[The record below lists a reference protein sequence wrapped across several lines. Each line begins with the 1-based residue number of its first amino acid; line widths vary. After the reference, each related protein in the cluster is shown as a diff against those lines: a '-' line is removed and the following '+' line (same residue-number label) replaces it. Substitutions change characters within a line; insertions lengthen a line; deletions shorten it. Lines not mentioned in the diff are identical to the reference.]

1 MKLLSILLFTF
12 ALLTDTHISTSNPKP
27 MEDLQRSIADINR
40 NPDIEFVVVTGDLTE
55 SGDLTSIQAIKAAL
69 DQLRVPYYAASG
81 NHETTWSES
90 GVMDFTRVFGDS
102 RFAFAHAGA
111 YFIGFNSGPVIRMA
125 DGHVAP
131 QDIAWLKHNLDSV
144 KHSTPDTL
152 HSTPY
157 TLHPTP
163 IFVFT
168 HYPLRN
174 GDVDNWY
181 EVTDVLREHNVQCV
195 MGGHYHRN
203 LIFDC
208 DGITDVLNRSNLRGN
223 DTINGYS
230 IISVTDSIRFY
241 ERTPQLGDEAIRL
254 EAKGED
260 QTSPSFRK
268 GAGVGCWLTLPY
280 GTKTYGPSDQT
291 LRPDFSVN
299 KQYPKV
305 SRAWHKSL
313 KGGLY
318 STPVTDGENLYIGD
332 DVGMFYCLDLHTGA
346 TKWTFDTG
354 MRIVGSP
361 AVADGVVVFGSA
373 NYNIYG
379 LDTKTGKPRW
389 TFTTQQAVMGAATIH
404 EGVAYIGGGD
414 GRMFA
419 FDLKTGALKWSFNEL
434 KNYVLT
440 RPLVYNDKLYF
451 GAWDTYLYALHLK
464 DGSLA
469 WKWSN
474 GKSNPK
480 LSPASVW
487 PVAADGKIFI
497 TAPDRYFT
505 CLDAET
511 GAEVWR
517 TKEFKVRETVGL
529 SEDGKTVYSKCM
541 WDTVVAISTEVIGD
555 RLEAKGEDQTSPS
568 FRKGSGVGSYEVLWT
583 SHAGFGYEHNP
594 AMPLEK
600 DGTLWVS
607 TKNGLL
613 LGMDAKTGKVLWRHK
628 IGNSILNTPLPLS
641 GKECIFTSSEGT
653 ITRIVVNK

>member
-55 SGDLTSIQAIKAAL
+55 SGDRASIQAIKDAL

-90 GVMDFTRVFGDS
+90 GVMDFTRIFGDS
-102 RFAFAHAGA
+102 RFAFAHTGA

-144 KHSTPDTL
+144 SAAG
-152 HSTPY
+152 SS
-157 TLHPTP
+157 TP

-181 EVTDVLREHNVQCV
+181 EVTDVLREYNVQCV

-203 LIFDC
+203 IVFDC

-241 ERTPQLGDEAIRL
+241 ERTPS
-254 EAKGED
+254 
-260 QTSPSFRK
+260 TSTQHYSILLNTTQP
-268 GAGVGCWLTLPY
+268 WLTLPFGKKEY
-280 GTKTYGPSDQT
+280 APSNEA

-299 KQYPKV
+299 EQYPQV

-318 STPVTDGENLYIGD
+318 STPVTDGESLYIGD
-332 DVGMFYCLDLHTGA
+332 DVGMFYCLDLATGA

-373 NYNIYG
+373 NYNVYG
-379 LDTKTGKPRW
+379 LDAKTGTQLW
-389 TFTTQQAVMGAATIH
+389 SYTTNQAVMGAATIH
-404 EGVAYIGGGD
+404 EGVAFIGGGD

-419 FDLKTGALKWSFNEL
+419 FDLKTGTVKWSFDEL

-440 RPLVYNDKLYF
+440 RPLVYGDKLYF
-451 GAWDTYLYALHLK
+451 GAWDTYLYALNLE

-511 GAEVWR
+511 GAEIWR
-517 TKEFKVRETVGL
+517 TKEYKVRETVGL

-541 WDTVVAISTEVIGD
+541 WDTVVAISTATPSEAM
-555 RLEAKGEDQTSPS
+555 RLEAKG
-568 FRKGSGVGSYEVLWT
+568 YEVLWA

-600 DGTLWVS
+600 GGVLWVS

-613 LGMDAKTGKVLWRHK
+613 LGMDAKTGVVLWRHK

-641 GKECIFTSSEGT
+641 ATDCIFTSSEGT
-653 ITRIVVNK
+653 ITRIVVNQ

>member
-1 MKLLSILLFTF
+1 MNILSILLFSF

-27 MEDLQRSIADINR
+27 MEDLQRSVADINQ
-40 NPDIEFVVVTGDLTE
+40 NPNIEFVVVTGDLTE
-55 SGDLTSIQAIKAAL
+55 SGDRASIEAIKAEL
-69 DQLRVPYYAASG
+69 DKLHVPYYAASG

-144 KHSTPDTL
+144 SATGDA
-152 HSTPY
+152 
-157 TLHPTP
+157 P

-203 LIFDC
+203 LVFDC
-208 DGITDVLNRSNLRGN
+208 DGITDVLNRSNLRDKDGS
-223 DTINGYS
+223 NGYS
-230 IISVTDSIRFY
+230 IISITDSIRFY
-241 ERTPQLGDEAIRL
+241 ERRLGE
-254 EAKGED
+254 EAKGE
-260 QTSPSFRK
+260 RREAK
-268 GAGVGCWLTLPY
+268 EAWLSLPF
-280 GTKTYGPSDQT
+280 GKKEYGPSDEA

-299 KQYPKV
+299 EQYKNV
-305 SRAWHKSL
+305 RRVWHQSL
-313 KGGLY
+313 KGGIY
-318 STPVTDGENLYIGD
+318 STPVTDGESLYIGD
-332 DVGMFYCLDLHTGA
+332 DIGRFYSMNIKTGE
-346 TKWTFDTG
+346 TRWSFDTG

-379 LDTKTGKPRW
+379 LDAKTGKELW
-389 TFTTQQAVMGAATIH
+389 HVTTQQAVMGAATIY

-414 GRMFA
+414 GKMYAIDIHSGSIRWT
-419 FDLKTGALKWSFNEL
+419 FDEL

-440 RPLVYNDKLYF
+440 RPLVYKDKLYF
-451 GAWDTYLYALHLK
+451 GAWDTYFYALNLK
-464 DGSLA
+464 DGQLA
-469 WKWSN
+469 WKWNN
-474 GKSNPK
+474 GKGNPK

-487 PVAADGKIFI
+487 PVAANGKIFI

-511 GAEVWR
+511 GKEVWR
-517 TKEFKVRETVGL
+517 TKEYKVRETVGM

-541 WDTVVAISTEVIGD
+541 WDTVVAISTTPISD
-555 RLEAKGEDQTSPS
+555 EAKG
-568 FRKGSGVGSYEVLWT
+568 YEVRWA

-600 DGTLWVS
+600 DGVLWVS

-653 ITRIVVNK
+653 VTRIRVR

>member
-27 MEDLQRSIADINR
+27 MEDLNRSIADINN
-40 NPDIEFVVVTGDLTE
+40 NPAVEFVVLTGDLSE
-55 SGDLTSIQAIKAAL
+55 SGDRASLEDIKNAL
-69 DQLRVPYYAASG
+69 DALRVPYYAASG

-90 GVMDFTRVFGDS
+90 GVMDFSRVFGDS
-102 RFAFAHAGA
+102 RFAFSHAGA
-111 YFIGFNSGPVIRMA
+111 FFIGFNSGPVIRMA

-144 KHSTPDTL
+144 SAADAL
-152 HSTPY
+152 
-157 TLHPTP
+157 TP

-203 LIFDC
+203 LVFDC

-230 IISVTDSIRFY
+230 IISVTDSIRFC

-254 EAKGED
+254 EAKGEG

-268 GAGVGCWLTLPY
+268 GSGVGCWLTLPF
-280 GTKTYGPSDQT
+280 GKKVYGPSNVA

-299 KQYPKV
+299 EQYPEV
-305 SRAWHKSL
+305 TRVWHKSL

-318 STPVTDGENLYIGD
+318 STPVTDGKSLYIGD
-332 DVGMFYCLDLHTGA
+332 DVGCMYCLDIKTGD
-346 TKWTFDTG
+346 TKWSFDTG

-379 LDTKTGKPRW
+379 LDAKTGAVRW
-389 TFTTQQAVMGAATIH
+389 TYTTKQAVMGAATIH

-414 GRMFA
+414 GRMLA
-419 FDLKTGALKWSFNEL
+419 LDVQSGALKWSFDEL

-451 GAWDTYLYALHLK
+451 GAWDTHFYALNLA
-464 DGSLA
+464 DGSLV
-469 WKWSN
+469 WKWNN
-474 GKSNPK
+474 GKGNPK

-487 PVAADGKIFI
+487 PVAANGKIFI

-511 GAEVWR
+511 GAQIWR
-517 TKEFKVRETVGL
+517 TKEYKVRETVGL

-541 WDTVVAISTEVIGD
+541 WDTVVAMDATTMEPVT
-555 RLEAKGEDQTSPS
+555 RWA
-568 FRKGSGVGSYEVLWT
+568 
-583 SHAGFGYEHNP
+583 SHADFGYEHNP

-600 DGTLWVS
+600 DGVLWVG

-613 LGMDAKTGKVLWRHK
+613 LGMDAATGKVLWRHK

-641 GKECIFTSSEGT
+641 GKECIYTSSEGT
-653 ITRIVVNK
+653 ITRVCVK

>member
-1 MKLLSILLFTF
+1 MNILSVLLFSF
-12 ALLTDTHISTSNPKP
+12 ALLTDLHISTSNPKP
-27 MEDLQRSIADINR
+27 MEDLQRSIEEINQ
-40 NPDIEFVVVTGDLTE
+40 NPNIEFVVVTGDLTE
-55 SGDLTSIQAIKAAL
+55 SGDRASIEAVKAAL
-69 DQLRVPYYAASG
+69 DGLNVPFYAASG

-102 RFAFAHAGA
+102 RFAFSHNGM

-144 KHSTPDTL
+144 SAAGEA
-152 HSTPY
+152 
-157 TLHPTP
+157 P

-181 EVTDVLREHNVQCV
+181 DVTDVLRQHNVQCV
-195 MGGHYHRN
+195 LGGHYHRN
-203 LIFDC
+203 LLFDC
-208 DGITDVLNRSNLRGN
+208 DGIADVLNRSNLR
-223 DTINGYS
+223 DKDEVNGYS
-230 IISVTDSIRFY
+230 IIQVTDSIRFH
-241 ERTPQLGDEAIRL
+241 EKRI
-254 EAKGED
+254 
-260 QTSPSFRK
+260 
-268 GAGVGCWLTLPY
+268 GASEQHWLSLPF
-280 GTKTYGPSDQT
+280 GNKQYGPSNEA

-299 KQYPKV
+299 KEYKNVQRV
-305 SRAWHKSL
+305 WHKAL
-313 KGGLY
+313 KGGIY
-318 STPVTDGENLYIGD
+318 STPVTDSKSLFIGD
-332 DVGMFYCLDLHTGA
+332 DVGVMYSLDLKSGKTN
-346 TKWTFDTG
+346 WTFDTG

-361 AVADGVVVFGSA
+361 AVSHGVVVFGSA

-379 LDTKTGKPRW
+379 LDAKTGKELW
-389 TFTTQQAVMGAATIH
+389 HITTNQAVMGAATIH
-404 EGVAYIGGGD
+404 NDVAYIGGGD

-419 FDLKTGALKWSFNEL
+419 IDIHTGKVKWSFNEL

-440 RPLVYNDKLYF
+440 RPLVYKDKLYF
-451 GAWDTYLYALHLK
+451 GCWDTHLYALNLA

-469 WKWSN
+469 WKWNN

-487 PVAADGKIFI
+487 PVAANGKIFI

-511 GAEVWR
+511 GAEIWR
-517 TKEFKVRETVGL
+517 TKEYKVRETVGM

-541 WDTVVAISTEVIGD
+541 WDTIVAIHTTPHHTTLHNTTPVT
-555 RLEAKGEDQTSPS
+555 RWVT
-568 FRKGSGVGSYEVLWT
+568 
-583 SHAGFGYEHNP
+583 HADFGYEHNP

-613 LGMDAKTGKVLWRHK
+613 LGMDATTGKVLWRHK
-628 IGNSILNTPLPLS
+628 IGNSILNTPLPLN
-641 GKECIFTSSEGT
+641 GTECIFTSSEGT
-653 ITRIVVNK
+653 ITYIRIKK

>member
-1 MKLLSILLFTF
+1 MNCILSILLFSF
-12 ALLTDTHISTSNPKP
+12 ALLTDTHISTSNPRP
-27 MEDLQRSIADINR
+27 MEDLQRSIADINQ
-40 NPDIEFVVVTGDLTE
+40 NPEIEFVVVTGDLTE
-55 SGDLTSIQAIKAAL
+55 SGDRASIEAIKAAL
-69 DQLRVPYYAASG
+69 EQLHVPFYAASG

-90 GVMDFTRVFGDS
+90 GVMDFSRVFGDS
-102 RFAFAHAGA
+102 RFAFSHNGM

-144 KHSTPDTL
+144 SKAGEA
-152 HSTPY
+152 
-157 TLHPTP
+157 P

-168 HYPLRN
+168 HYPLKN

-181 EVTDVLREHNVQCV
+181 DVTDVLRQHNVQCV

-203 LIFDC
+203 LVFDC
-208 DGITDVLNRSNLRGN
+208 DGIADVLNRSNMRGN

-230 IISVTDSIRFY
+230 IITVTDSIRFHEKRIGQVMQQWLSLPFGKKEY
-241 ERTPQLGDEAIRL
+241 
-254 EAKGED
+254 
-260 QTSPSFRK
+260 
-268 GAGVGCWLTLPY
+268 GV
-280 GTKTYGPSDQT
+280 SDAS

-299 KQYPKV
+299 KAYKQVKRV
-305 SRAWHKSL
+305 WHKSL
-313 KGGLY
+313 RGGIY
-318 STPVTDGENLYIGD
+318 STPVTDGKSLFVGD
-332 DVGMFYCLDLHTGA
+332 DVGVMYSIDQKTGA
-346 TKWTFDTG
+346 TNWTFDTG

-361 AVADGVVVFGSA
+361 AVSDGVVVFGST

-379 LDTKTGKPRW
+379 LDAKTGEELW
-389 TFTTQQAVMGAATIH
+389 HVATNQAVMGAATIH
-404 EGVAYIGGGD
+404 EGIAYIGGGD

-419 FDLKTGALKWSFNEL
+419 IDIHTGKVKWTFDEL

-440 RPLVYNDKLYF
+440 RPLVYEDKLYF
-451 GAWDTYLYALHLK
+451 GTWDTHFYSLNLA
-464 DGSLA
+464 DGSLV
-469 WKWSN
+469 WKWNN
-474 GKSNPK
+474 GKGNPK

-487 PVAADGKIFI
+487 PVAANGKVFI

-517 TKEFKVRETVGL
+517 TNEYKVRETVGL

-541 WDTVVAISTEVIGD
+541 WDTIVALDATCDDVQL
-555 RLEAKGEDQTSPS
+555 RWA
-568 FRKGSGVGSYEVLWT
+568 
-583 SHAGFGYEHNP
+583 SHADFGYEHNP

-600 DGTLWVS
+600 DGILWVS

-613 LGMDAKTGKVLWRHK
+613 LGMDAQTGEVRWRHK

-641 GKECIFTSSEGT
+641 GKDCIFTSSEGT
-653 ITRIVVNK
+653 ITYIRVK

>member
-40 NPDIEFVVVTGDLTE
+40 NPNIEFVVVTGDLTE

-102 RFAFAHAGA
+102 RFAFSHAGA

-144 KHSTPDTL
+144 KHSTPD
-152 HSTPY
+152 

-241 ERTPQLGDEAIRL
+241 ERTPSPLGDEAPL
-254 EAKGED
+254 GG
-260 QTSPSFRK
+260 TPSNSPT
-268 GAGVGCWLTLPY
+268 GVQYPITPWLTLPF

-305 SRAWHKSL
+305 TRAWHKSL

-318 STPVTDGENLYIGD
+318 STPVTDGDNLYIGD
-332 DVGMFYCLDLHTGA
+332 DVGRFYCLDLETGA

-389 TFTTQQAVMGAATIH
+389 TFTTKQAVMGAATIH

-517 TKEFKVRETVGL
+517 TKEYKVRETVGL

-541 WDTVVAISTEVIGD
+541 WDTVVAISTSSLSPH
-555 RLEAKGEDQTSPS
+555 RLIASSPS
-568 FRKGSGVGSYEVLWT
+568 GVEVLWT

-641 GKECIFTSSEGT
+641 AKECIFTSSEGT
-653 ITRIVVNK
+653 ITRIRVR

>member
-1 MKLLSILLFTF
+1 
-12 ALLTDTHISTSNPKP
+12 
-27 MEDLQRSIADINR
+27 MEDLQRSIADINQ
-40 NPDIEFVVVTGDLTE
+40 NPSIEFVVVTGDLTE
-55 SGDLTSIQAIKAAL
+55 SGDRASIQAIKDAL
-69 DQLRVPYYAASG
+69 DQLNVPYYAASG

-90 GVMDFTRVFGDS
+90 GVMDFSRVFGDS
-102 RFAFAHAGA
+102 RFAFSHDGMF
-111 YFIGFNSGPVIRMA
+111 FIGFNSGPVIRMA

-144 KHSTPDTL
+144 SKAGDA
-152 HSTPY
+152 
-157 TLHPTP
+157 P

-181 EVTDVLREHNVQCV
+181 DVTDVLREHNVQCL

-203 LIFDC
+203 LLFDC
-208 DGITDVLNRSNLRGN
+208 DGISDVLNRSNMRGN

-230 IISVTDSIRFY
+230 IITVTDSIRFH
-241 ERTPQLGDEAIRL
+241 EKRIGQAAE
-254 EAKGED
+254 
-260 QTSPSFRK
+260 Q
-268 GAGVGCWLTLPY
+268 WLSLPF
-280 GTKTYGPSDQT
+280 GKKEYGPSNKA

-299 KQYPKV
+299 KEYKQVKRV
-305 SRAWHKSL
+305 WHQAL
-313 KGGLY
+313 KGGIY
-318 STPVTDGENLYIGD
+318 STPVSDGKSLFIGD
-332 DVGMFYCLDLHTGA
+332 DVGVMYSLDMKTGK
-346 TKWTFDTG
+346 TRWTFDTG

-361 AVADGVVVFGSA
+361 AVSDGVVVFGSA

-379 LDTKTGKPRW
+379 LDAKTGKELW
-389 TFTTQQAVMGAATIH
+389 HVTTEQAVMGAATIH
-404 EGVAYIGGGD
+404 DGVAFIGGGD
-414 GRMFA
+414 GKMYAIDIHTGGIKWA
-419 FDLKTGALKWSFNEL
+419 FGEL

-451 GAWDTYLYALHLK
+451 GTWDTHFYALNKK
-464 DGSLA
+464 DGSLI
-469 WKWSN
+469 WKWNN
-474 GKSNPK
+474 GKGNPK

-487 PVAADGKIFI
+487 PVASDGKIFI

-511 GAEVWR
+511 GEQIWR
-517 TKEFKVRETVGL
+517 TKEYKVRETVGL

-541 WDTVVAISTEVIGD
+541 WDTIVALDATADEVVPRWVTNAE
-555 RLEAKGEDQTSPS
+555 
-568 FRKGSGVGSYEVLWT
+568 
-583 SHAGFGYEHNP
+583 FGYEHNP

-613 LGMDAKTGKVLWRHK
+613 LGMDAETGKVLWRHK

-641 GKECIFTSSEGT
+641 DKECVFTSSEGT
-653 ITRIVVNK
+653 ITYVRVGRPKGL

>member
-102 RFAFAHAGA
+102 RFAFSHAGA

-144 KHSTPDTL
+144 KHSTPD
-152 HSTPY
+152 

-241 ERTPQLGDEAIRL
+241 ERTPSPLGRTPSNSGVPEQSIDCWGAL
-254 EAKGED
+254 SAASN
-260 QTSPSFRK
+260 SPT
-268 GAGVGCWLTLPY
+268 GVQYPITPWLTLPY

-305 SRAWHKSL
+305 TRAWHKSL

-318 STPVTDGENLYIGD
+318 STPVTDGESLYIGD
-332 DVGMFYCLDLHTGA
+332 DVGMFYCLDLETGA

-389 TFTTQQAVMGAATIH
+389 TFTTKQAVMGAATIH

-419 FDLKTGALKWSFNEL
+419 FDLKTGTLKWSFNEL

-517 TKEFKVRETVGL
+517 TKEYKVRETVGL

-541 WDTVVAISTEVIGD
+541 WDTVVAISTQYPISHSSHSERPIG
-555 RLEAKGEDQTSPS
+555 ETPSNSPTP
-568 FRKGSGVGSYEVLWT
+568 LWT

-653 ITRIVVNK
+653 ITRIRVR

>member
-1 MKLLSILLFTF
+1 MNILSVLCLSF
-12 ALLTDTHISTSNPKP
+12 ALLTDLHISTSNPRP
-27 MEDLQRSIADINR
+27 MEDLQRSIEDINK
-40 NPDIEFVVVTGDLTE
+40 NPNIEFVVVTGDLTE
-55 SGDLTSIQAIKAAL
+55 SGDRASIEAVKAAL
-69 DQLRVPYYAASG
+69 DGLKVPFYAASG

-102 RFAFAHAGA
+102 RFAFSHDGK

-144 KHSTPDTL
+144 SAAGE
-152 HSTPY
+152 
-157 TLHPTP
+157 TP

-181 EVTDVLREHNVQCV
+181 DVTDVLRQHNVQCV

-203 LIFDC
+203 LLFDC
-208 DGITDVLNRSNLRGN
+208 DGIADVLNRSNLR
-223 DTINGYS
+223 DKDATNGYS

-241 ERTPQLGDEAIRL
+241 ERRLGNEAI
-254 EAKGED
+254 EQKGEE
-260 QTSPSFRK
+260 
-268 GAGVGCWLTLPY
+268 VWLCLPY
-280 GTKTYGPSDQT
+280 GKKEYGPSNES

-299 KQYPKV
+299 KEYKNVQRV
-305 SRAWHKSL
+305 WHKAL
-313 KGGLY
+313 KGGIY
-318 STPVTDGENLYIGD
+318 STPVTDGKSLFIGD
-332 DVGMFYCLDLHTGA
+332 DVGVMYSLDKKTGK
-346 TKWTFDTG
+346 TNWTFNTG

-361 AVADGVVVFGSA
+361 AVDAGVVVFGSA

-379 LDTKTGKPRW
+379 LDAKTGKELW
-389 TFTTQQAVMGAATIH
+389 HVTTQQAVMGAATIH
-404 EGVAYIGGGD
+404 EGIAYIGGGD
-414 GRMFA
+414 GKMYAIDIHSGEVKWA
-419 FDLKTGALKWSFNEL
+419 FGEL

-440 RPLVYNDKLYF
+440 RPLVYNNKLYF
-451 GAWDTYLYALHLK
+451 GTWDTHFYALNLA
-464 DGSLA
+464 DGSLV
-469 WKWSN
+469 WKWNN
-474 GKSNPK
+474 GKGNPK

-487 PVAADGKIFI
+487 PVAANGKVFI

-511 GAEVWR
+511 GEQVWR
-517 TKEFKVRETVGL
+517 TKEYKVRETVGM

-541 WDTVVAISTEVIGD
+541 WDTVVAMDATTKEPITRWV
-555 RLEAKGEDQTSPS
+555 T
-568 FRKGSGVGSYEVLWT
+568 
-583 SHAGFGYEHNP
+583 HADFGYEHNP

-613 LGMDAKTGKVLWRHK
+613 LGMDAETGKVLWRHK

-641 GKECIFTSSEGT
+641 SKECIFTSSEGT
-653 ITRIVVNK
+653 ITYIRVK

>member
-1 MKLLSILLFTF
+1 MKLLSILLCSF
-12 ALLTDTHISTSNPKP
+12 ALLTDLHISTSNPKP
-27 MEDLQRSIADINR
+27 MEDLQRSIADINQQS
-40 NPDIEFVVVTGDLTE
+40 NIEFVVVTGDLTE
-55 SGDLTSIQAIKAAL
+55 SGDRASIEAVKAAL
-69 DQLRVPYYAASG
+69 DGLNVPFYAASG

-102 RFAFAHAGA
+102 RFAFSHNGM

-131 QDIAWLKHNLDSV
+131 QDIAWLRHNLDSV
-144 KHSTPDTL
+144 SAAGDA
-152 HSTPY
+152 
-157 TLHPTP
+157 P

-181 EVTDVLREHNVQCV
+181 DVTDVLRQHNVQCL

-203 LIFDC
+203 LLFDC
-208 DGITDVLNRSNLRGN
+208 DGIADVLNRSNLRDKDN
-223 DTINGYS
+223 VNGYS
-230 IISVTDSIRFY
+230 IITVTDSIRFH
-241 ERTPQLGDEAIRL
+241 EKRI
-254 EAKGED
+254 GENA
-260 QTSPSFRK
+260 QH
-268 GAGVGCWLTLPY
+268 WLSLPF
-280 GTKTYGPSDQT
+280 GTKNYGPSNES

-299 KQYPKV
+299 KNNKNV
-305 SRAWHKSL
+305 RRLWHKAL
-313 KGGLY
+313 QGGIY
-318 STPVTDGENLYIGD
+318 STPVTDGKHLFVGD
-332 DVGMFYCLDLHTGA
+332 DVGGMYSLDLKSGKTN
-346 TKWTFDTG
+346 WIFSTG

-361 AVADGVVVFGSA
+361 AVSEGVLVFGSA

-379 LDTKTGKPRW
+379 LNATTGKELW
-389 TFTTQQAVMGAATIH
+389 HITTNQAVMGAATIH
-404 EGVAYIGGGD
+404 DGVAYIGGGD

-419 FDLKTGALKWSFNEL
+419 IDIHTGKIKWTFDQL

-440 RPLVYNDKLYF
+440 RPLIYRDKLYF
-451 GAWDTYLYALHLK
+451 GCWDTYLYALNLA

-469 WKWSN
+469 WKWNN
-474 GKSNPK
+474 GKTNPK

-511 GAEVWR
+511 GTTIWR
-517 TKEFKVRETVGL
+517 TKEYKVRETVGI

-541 WDTVVAISTEVIGD
+541 WDTIVALPTTTTQPYSTSTQREVS
-555 RLEAKGEDQTSPS
+555 LPPSP
-568 FRKGSGVGSYEVLWT
+568 RWVT
-583 SHAGFGYEHNP
+583 HADFGYEHNP

-613 LGMDAKTGKVLWRHK
+613 LGIDANTGKVLFRHK

-641 GKECIFTSSEGT
+641 GTDCIFTSSEGT
-653 ITRIVVNK
+653 ITYIRTKK

>member
-1 MKLLSILLFTF
+1 MKLLSILLFSF
-12 ALLTDTHISTSNPKP
+12 ALLTDTHISTSNPRP
-27 MEDLQRSIADINR
+27 MEDLQRSIADINLD
-40 NPDIEFVVVTGDLTE
+40 PSIEFVVVTGDLTE
-55 SGDLTSIQAIKAAL
+55 NGDRASIEAIKSAL

-102 RFAFAHAGA
+102 RFAFSHRGM

-131 QDIAWLKHNLDSV
+131 QDIAWLRHNLDSV
-144 KHSTPDTL
+144 SAAGDA
-152 HSTPY
+152 
-157 TLHPTP
+157 P

-181 EVTDVLREHNVQCV
+181 EVTDVLREHNVQCI

-203 LIFDC
+203 LLFDC
-208 DGITDVLNRSNLRGN
+208 DGIADVLNRSNLRDKDGR
-223 DTINGYS
+223 NGYS
-230 IISVTDSIRFY
+230 VISITDSIRFS
-241 ERTPQLGDEAIRL
+241 EKRVE
-254 EAKGED
+254 ED
-260 QTSPSFRK
+260 AQH
-268 GAGVGCWLTLPY
+268 WLSLPF
-280 GTKTYGPSDQT
+280 GTKTYGPSNEA

-299 KQYPKV
+299 KEYKHV
-305 SRAWHKSL
+305 KRHWHRAL
-313 KGGLY
+313 QGGIY
-318 STPVTDGENLYIGD
+318 STPVTDGQRLFIGD
-332 DVGMFYCLDLHTGA
+332 DIGCMYALDLRSGKTL
-346 TKWTFDTG
+346 WTFPTG

-361 AVADGVVVFGSA
+361 AVSDGVVVFGSA

-379 LDTKTGKPRW
+379 LDAKTGKERW
-389 TFTTQQAVMGAATIH
+389 HITTAQAVMGAATIH
-404 EGVAYIGGGD
+404 DGVAYIGGGD

-419 FDLKTGALKWSFNEL
+419 IDIHTGAVKWSFDEL

-440 RPLVYNDKLYF
+440 RPLVYRDKLYF
-451 GAWDTYLYALHLK
+451 GCWDTHLYALNLS

-469 WKWSN
+469 WKWNN
-474 GKSNPK
+474 GKGNPK

-511 GAEVWR
+511 GAVVWR
-517 TKEFKVRETVGL
+517 TNQYKVRETVGL
-529 SEDGKTVYSKCM
+529 SEDGQTVYSKCM
-541 WDTVVAISTEVIGD
+541 WDTIVAIHTTQHYTT
-555 RLEAKGEDQTSPS
+555 LHNTTPNSPS
-568 FRKGSGVGSYEVLWT
+568 PIAHSPSSPTPRWVT
-583 SHAGFGYEHNP
+583 HADFGYEHNP

-613 LGMDAKTGKVLWRHK
+613 LGMDAETGKVLFRHK

-641 GKECIFTSSEGT
+641 GTECIFTSSEGT
-653 ITRIVVNK
+653 ITYIKAKR

>member
-1 MKLLSILLFTF
+1 MNILSVLLFSF
-12 ALLTDTHISTSNPKP
+12 ALLTDLHISTSNPKP
-27 MEDLQRSIADINR
+27 MEDLQRSIEEINQ
-40 NPDIEFVVVTGDLTE
+40 NPNIEFVVVTGDLTE
-55 SGDLTSIQAIKAAL
+55 SGDRASIEAVKAAL
-69 DQLRVPYYAASG
+69 DGLKVPFYAASG

-102 RFAFAHAGA
+102 RFAFSHNGM

-144 KHSTPDTL
+144 SAAGEA
-152 HSTPY
+152 
-157 TLHPTP
+157 P

-181 EVTDVLREHNVQCV
+181 DVTDVLRQHNVQCV
-195 MGGHYHRN
+195 LGGHYHRN
-203 LIFDC
+203 LLFDC
-208 DGITDVLNRSNLRGN
+208 DGIADVLNRSNLR
-223 DTINGYS
+223 DKDEVNGYS
-230 IISVTDSIRFY
+230 IIQVTDSIRFH
-241 ERTPQLGDEAIRL
+241 EKRI
-254 EAKGED
+254 
-260 QTSPSFRK
+260 
-268 GAGVGCWLTLPY
+268 GASEQHWLSLPF
-280 GTKTYGPSDQT
+280 GNKQYGPSNEA

-299 KQYPKV
+299 KEYKNVQRV
-305 SRAWHKSL
+305 WHKAL
-313 KGGLY
+313 KGGIY
-318 STPVTDGENLYIGD
+318 STPVTDSKSLFIGD
-332 DVGMFYCLDLHTGA
+332 DVGVMYSLDLKTGK
-346 TKWTFDTG
+346 TNWTFDTG

-361 AVADGVVVFGSA
+361 AVSEGVVVFGSA

-379 LDTKTGKPRW
+379 LDYKTGKELW
-389 TFTTQQAVMGAATIH
+389 HITTNQAVMGAATIH
-404 EGVAYIGGGD
+404 DGVAYIGGGD

-419 FDLKTGALKWSFNEL
+419 INIYSGKVKWSFDEL

-440 RPLVYNDKLYF
+440 RPLVYSNKLYF
-451 GAWDTYLYALHLK
+451 GTWDTNFYALNLA
-464 DGSLA
+464 DGSVA

-487 PVAADGKIFI
+487 PVAANGKVFI

-517 TKEFKVRETVGL
+517 TKEYKVRETVGL

-541 WDTVVAISTEVIGD
+541 WDTIVALDATADEVVPRWVTNAE
-555 RLEAKGEDQTSPS
+555 
-568 FRKGSGVGSYEVLWT
+568 
-583 SHAGFGYEHNP
+583 FGYEHNP

-613 LGMDAKTGKVLWRHK
+613 LGMDAQTGKVLWRHK

-641 GKECIFTSSEGT
+641 NKECIFTSSEGT
-653 ITRIVVNK
+653 ITRVRVQ

>member
-1 MKLLSILLFTF
+1 MNLLSILLFTF

-55 SGDLTSIQAIKAAL
+55 SGDRASIQAIKDAL

-102 RFAFAHAGA
+102 RFAFSHAGA

-144 KHSTPDTL
+144 SAAG
-152 HSTPY
+152 SS
-157 TLHPTP
+157 TP

-241 ERTPQLGDEAIRL
+241 ERTPSPLGGEAIGDRL
-254 EAKGED
+254 EAPLGG
-260 QTSPSFRK
+260 TPSNSVASNSPT
-268 GAGVGCWLTLPY
+268 GVLYPITPWLTLPY

-305 SRAWHKSL
+305 TRAWHKSL

-318 STPVTDGENLYIGD
+318 STPVTDGKSLYIGD

-389 TFTTQQAVMGAATIH
+389 TFTTNQAVMGAATIH

-541 WDTVVAISTEVIGD
+541 WDTVVAISTS
-555 RLEAKGEDQTSPS
+555 RLSPHRLIASSPS
-568 FRKGSGVGSYEVLWT
+568 GVEVLWT

-653 ITRIVVNK
+653 ITRIRVR

>member
-40 NPDIEFVVVTGDLTE
+40 QADVEFVVVTGDLTE
-55 SGDLTSIQAIKAAL
+55 SGDRASIEAIKSAL

-131 QDIAWLKHNLDSV
+131 QDIAWLKHNLDSISQL
-144 KHSTPDTL
+144 ST
-152 HSTPY
+152 
-157 TLHPTP
+157 TP

-181 EVTDVLREHNVQCV
+181 EVTDVLRQHNVQCV

-203 LIFDC
+203 LVYDC
-208 DGITDVLNRSNLRGN
+208 DGIIDVLNRSNLRGK

-241 ERTPQLGDEAIRL
+241 ERTPSPLGGTPSNSGVPEQSSDCWGAL
-254 EAKGED
+254 SAASN
-260 QTSPSFRK
+260 SPT
-268 GAGVGCWLTLPY
+268 GVRYPITPWLTLPF
-280 GTKTYGPSDQT
+280 GKKTYGPSDQA

-299 KQYPKV
+299 EQYPQV
-305 SRAWHKSL
+305 TRAWHKSL
-313 KGGLY
+313 RGGLY
-318 STPVTDGENLYIGD
+318 STPATDGKSLFIGD
-332 DVGMFYCLDLHTGA
+332 DVGTFYCLDLKTGD

-361 AVADGVVVFGSA
+361 AVSDGVVVFGSA

-379 LDTKTGKPRW
+379 LDAKTGKQLW
-389 TFTTQQAVMGAATIH
+389 SYTTNQAVMGAATIH
-404 EGVAYIGGGD
+404 DGVAYIGGGD

-419 FDLKTGALKWSFNEL
+419 FDLKTGAVKWSFNEL

-469 WKWSN
+469 WKWNN

-511 GAEVWR
+511 GAEIWR
-517 TKEFKVRETVGL
+517 TKEYKVRETVGL

-541 WDTVVAISTEVIGD
+541 WDTVVAISTQYPISHSSHSERPIG
-555 RLEAKGEDQTSPS
+555 ETPSNSPTP
-568 FRKGSGVGSYEVLWT
+568 LWV

-600 DGTLWVS
+600 EGTLWVS

-613 LGMDAKTGKVLWRHK
+613 LGMEAKTGKVLWRHK

-641 GKECIFTSSEGT
+641 AKECIFTSSEGT
-653 ITRIVVNK
+653 ITRIQVR

>member
-1 MKLLSILLFTF
+1 MSYILSILLFSF
-12 ALLTDTHISTSNPKP
+12 ALLTDTHISTSNPRP
-27 MEDLQRSIADINR
+27 MEDLQRSIADINQ
-40 NPDIEFVVVTGDLTE
+40 NPEIEFVVVTGDLTE
-55 SGDLTSIQAIKAAL
+55 SGDRASIEAIKAAL
-69 DQLRVPYYAASG
+69 EQLHVPFYAASG

-90 GVMDFTRVFGDS
+90 GVMDFSRVFGDS
-102 RFAFAHAGA
+102 RFAFSHNGM

-144 KHSTPDTL
+144 SKAGD
-152 HSTPY
+152 
-157 TLHPTP
+157 TP

-168 HYPLRN
+168 HYPLKN

-181 EVTDVLREHNVQCV
+181 DVTDVLRQHNVQCV

-203 LIFDC
+203 LVFDC
-208 DGITDVLNRSNLRGN
+208 DGIVDVLNRSNMRGN

-230 IISVTDSIRFY
+230 IITVTDSIRFHEKRIGQVMQQWLSLPFGKKEY
-241 ERTPQLGDEAIRL
+241 
-254 EAKGED
+254 
-260 QTSPSFRK
+260 
-268 GAGVGCWLTLPY
+268 GA
-280 GTKTYGPSDQT
+280 SDVS

-299 KQYPKV
+299 KAYKQVKRV
-305 SRAWHKSL
+305 WHKSL
-313 KGGLY
+313 RGGIY
-318 STPVTDGENLYIGD
+318 STPVTDGKSLFVGD
-332 DVGMFYCLDLHTGA
+332 DVGVMYSIDQKTGA
-346 TKWTFDTG
+346 TNWTFDTG

-361 AVADGVVVFGSA
+361 AVSDGVVVFGST

-379 LDTKTGKPRW
+379 LDAKTGEALW
-389 TFTTQQAVMGAATIH
+389 HVATNQAVMGAATIY
-404 EGVAYIGGGD
+404 EGIAYIGGGD

-419 FDLKTGALKWSFNEL
+419 IDIHTGKVKWTFDEL

-440 RPLVYNDKLYF
+440 RPLVYEDKLYF
-451 GAWDTYLYALHLK
+451 GTWDTHFYSLNLA
-464 DGSLA
+464 DGSLV
-469 WKWSN
+469 WKWNN

-487 PVAADGKIFI
+487 PVAANGKVFI

-511 GAEVWR
+511 GVEIWR
-517 TKEFKVRETVGL
+517 TNEYKVRETVGL

-541 WDTVVAISTEVIGD
+541 WDTIVALDAASDDVQL
-555 RLEAKGEDQTSPS
+555 RWA
-568 FRKGSGVGSYEVLWT
+568 
-583 SHAGFGYEHNP
+583 SHADFGYEHNP

-613 LGMDAKTGKVLWRHK
+613 LGMDAQTGEVRWRHK

-641 GKECIFTSSEGT
+641 GKDCIFTSSEGT
-653 ITRIVVNK
+653 ITYIRVK